1 VTPTAATEKD
11 PVRKKLLAAMDR
23 LLDGKPLRS
32 TGRLS
37 VSQLALEAGIGRWH
51 LTHQHT
57 DLKELFQAHAKATQ
71 ATAAA
76 GEPSDYDKLKHKH
89 AELLAHCAEL
99 EQQIQLYASVIN
111 LLTLEKH
118 ATNGRAPITDLD
130 TGRRRRTRQKT
141 IGPC

>member
-11 PVRKKLLAAMDR
+11 PVRKKILAAMDR

-37 VSQLALEAGIGRWH
+37 VSQLAAEAGLGRWH

-57 DLKELFQAHAKATQ
+57 DLKELFQARVKDAQ
-71 ATAAA
+71 TAAA
-76 GEPSDYDKLKHKH
+76 AAGPSAYDKLKAEH
-89 AELLAHCAEL
+89 AELRAHCAEL
-99 EQQIQLYASVIN
+99 EQQLQLYASVIN
-111 LLTLEKH
+111 LLTLEKESANSKSTVAALEH
-118 ATNGRAPITDLD
+118 
-130 TGRRRRTRQKT
+130 RRTRRSSQDV